1 MTIAA
6 SDISVVI
13 CAYTAERWPDLLA
26 AIASVKEQ
34 RVPPRDIIVVIDH
47 NPALLERVRAEVP
60 SVAAIENTEMHGL
73 AGSRNSGIGVAQ
85 GAIIAF
91 LDDDA
96 TAAPDW
102 LEQLSTGYADPNVVG
117 VGGAILPHWLGRRPA
132 WWPEEFN
139 WVIGCDY
146 RGLPQTT
153 APVRNLVGA
162 NMSMR
167 REVFEIVGKFRLGK
181 VGTASRPEETELCI
195 RTLQKFPP
203 GIWLYEPRARVLHTV
218 PVTRTSWRYF
228 LTRCYHEGLGKAA
241 MVNLVGAGDGL
252 SSERSYMLKTLPGGV
267 FQGLRDAVVRRD
279 LTGLGRSAAIV
290 TGLLVTAVS
299 YVYGRLALRLAL
311 RRATGGKGS
320 VNLSGEQA

>member
-1 MTIAA
+1 MTITAA
-6 SDISVVI
+6 DISVVI
-13 CAYTAERWPDLLA
+13 CAYTDERWPDLLA
-26 AIASVKEQ
+26 AIASVKDQ
-34 RVPPRDIIVVIDH
+34 SAPPREIIVVIDN

-60 SVAAIENTEMHGL
+60 TVQAITNAEMRGL
-73 AGSRNSGIGVAQ
+73 AGSRNSGIAVA
-85 GAIIAF
+85 GGKIIAF

-102 LEQLSTGYADPNVVG
+102 LQQLSTGYANPNVVG
-117 VGGAILPHWLGRRPA
+117 VGGAILPHWMSRRPA
-132 WWPEEFN
+132 WFPEEFN

-167 REVFEIVGKFRLGK
+167 REIFEMVGKFRLGK
-181 VGTASRPEETELCI
+181 VDMASRPEETELCI
-195 RTLQKFPP
+195 RTLQKFPA
-203 GIWLYEPRARVLHTV
+203 GVWLYEPRARVFHTV
-218 PVTRTSWRYF
+218 PVTRTSRRYF

-252 SSERSYMLKTLPGGV
+252 SAERSYMLKTLPNGV
-267 FQGLRDAVVRRD
+267 IQGLRDTFVRRD

-290 TGLLVTAVS
+290 AGLTVTTVS
-299 YVYGRLALRLAL
+299 YVYGRLALRLAE
-311 RRATGGKGS
+311 RGKTNS
-320 VNLSGEQA
+320 AVNLSSEQS

>member
-1 MTIAA
+1 MTITA

-47 NPALLERVRAEVP
+47 NPALLERVWAEVP

-167 REVFEIVGKFRLGK
+167 REVFETVGKFRLGK

-195 RTLQKFPP
+195 RTLQKFPL
-203 GIWLYEPRARVLHTV
+203 GIWLYEPRARVFHTV
-218 PVTRTSWRYF
+218 PATRTSRRYF

-252 SSERSYMLKTLPGGV
+252 SAERSYMLKTLPSGV
-267 FQGLRDAVVRRD
+267 FQGLRDVIVQRD
-279 LTGLGRSAAIV
+279 LTGLGRSAAII
-290 TGLLVTAVS
+290 TGLIVTAVS
-299 YVYGRLALRLAL
+299 YVYGRLALRLAQ
-311 RRATGGKGS
+311 RVTTKGS

>member
-1 MTIAA
+1 MPITA
-6 SDISVVI
+6 STISVVI
-13 CAYTAERWPDLLA
+13 CAYTDERWPDLVA

-34 RVPPRDIIVVIDH
+34 RTPPLEIIVVIDH
-47 NPALLERVRAEVP
+47 NPALLERVRAEVAD
-60 SVAAIENTEMHGL
+60 VVAIENSGARGL
-73 AGSRNSGIGVAQ
+73 GGSRNSGIAVAR
-85 GAIIAF
+85 GAVIAF

-102 LEQLSTGYADPNVVG
+102 LEQLSTGYANPNVVG
-117 VGGAILPHWLGRRPA
+117 VGGAILPHWLGRRPT

-153 APVRNLVGA
+153 ASVRNLVGA

-167 REVFEIVGKFRLGK
+167 REVFETVGKFRLGK
-181 VGTASRPEETELCI
+181 VDTASQPEETELCI
-195 RTLQKFPP
+195 RTLQKIPN

-218 PVTRTSWRYF
+218 PVARTSRRYF
-228 LTRCYHEGLGKAA
+228 LTRCYNEGLGKAA

-252 SSERSYMLKTLPGGV
+252 SAERSYMFKTIPSGV
-267 FQGLRDAVVRRD
+267 FHGLRDAIVRRD

-290 TGLLVTAVS
+290 TGLIVTSVS
-299 YVYGRLALRLAL
+299 YVYGRVMLSLN
-311 RRATGGKGS
+311 RRRRTNS
-320 VNLSGEQA
+320 TVNLSGEQV